1 MRRDAREPR
10 RVQKPPDASQKAAY
24 HLIRQVSQGLGVEWL

>member
-1 MRRDAREPR
+1 MRRDAREPH